1 MDLLKDLNDA
11 QKEAVL
17 QTEGPVMVMA
27 GAGSGKTRV
36 LTRRIAYI
44 IEQMGV
50 SPYSVLAVTFTNKA
64 ALEMKERIANLLGID
79 TKFMWVSTFHSFC
92 ARVLRAEATHL
103 GLTYTSNFQILD
115 DEDSL
120 KIVKK
125 IFKKLD
131 IGDDIKP
138 QTIRTDISKSKNLAD
153 FNIQDPYRLKIFNK
167 VKTEYDKYLCENNAF
182 DFDDLL
188 IKTVELFKN
197 NADILNKYQ
206 DKFNYIL
213 VDEFQDTNKIQ
224 FDLIYLLAMNN
235 QNIFVVGDED
245 QSIYSFRGALVSNI
259 AKFKNV
265 FPLTKLILLEE
276 NYRSTKAILDL
287 ANKVIKNNNARI
299 GKVLFTKQIDSV
311 RPYYQMFDDN
321 KEEADFVLNKI
332 LELREKG
339 YEYKDF
345 AIMYRAN
352 YISRNFEDVLIKAKI
367 PYVIYGG
374 FSFFSRKEV
383 KDVVAYL
390 RLILNQNDNI
400 SFLRIVNEPK
410 RKIGST
416 TLEKLDYISNQNKI
430 SLFEAIN
437 YINNNSLNS
446 FRDMILSLA
455 KSVNEVPL
463 GDFYDLVLDKSN
475 YLKSLKDNDEEERI
489 ENINE
494 FRSVLKEALDTYKGN
509 NEVVLAGLLQDL
521 SLRTDTDNKKDSD
534 EVIKLMSFHQAK
546 GLEFKVVFMVAMEEG
561 IFPSVNAFSNEDLEE
576 ERRIC
581 YVGITRARERLYITA
596 AKKRFIYG
604 RDDFHM
610 PSRFIKEMELL
621 PKIKPKYTNQNKTL
635 LYKANIKDK
644 KDELPFKVGDEISH
658 DVFGKGL
665 VVEAHKDIIKVAF
678 MIPYGIK
685 TLNPNHK
692 AIKKL

>member
-1 MDLLKDLNDA
+1 M
-11 QKEAVL
+11 
-17 QTEGPVMVMA
+17 
-27 GAGSGKTRV
+27 
-36 LTRRIAYI
+36 
-44 IEQMGV
+44 
-50 SPYSVLAVTFTNKA
+50 
-64 ALEMKERIANLLGID
+64 
-79 TKFMWVSTFHSFC
+79 
-92 ARVLRAEATHL
+92 
-103 GLTYTSNFQILD
+103 
-115 DEDSL
+115 
-120 KIVKK
+120 
-125 IFKKLD
+125 
-131 IGDDIKP
+131 
-138 QTIRTDISKSKNLAD
+138 
-153 FNIQDPYRLKIFNK
+153 
-167 VKTEYDKYLCENNAF
+167 
-182 DFDDLL
+182 L

-596 AKKRFIYG
+596 AKKRFMYG

>member
-92 ARVLRAEATHL
+92 ARVLRAEAAHL

-153 FNIQDPYRLKIFNK
+153 FNIEDPYRLKIFNK

-390 RLILNQNDNI
+390 RLILNNDDNL

-410 RKIGST
+410 RKIGGT
-416 TLEKLDYISNQNKI
+416 TLEKLDKLASLNKI
-430 SLFEAIN
+430 SLFKAIDL
-437 YINNNSLNS
+437 IANNNLTK
-446 FRDMILSLA
+446 FKEMILDLKTKVDEISIC
-455 KSVNEVPL
+455 
-463 GDFYDLVLDKSN
+463 DFYDLVLEKTMYLD
-475 YLKSLKDNDEEERI
+475 YLKANDEEDRI
-489 ENINE
+489 ENVNE
-494 FRSVLKEALDTYKGN
+494 FKSVLDEAKDTYEGN
-509 NEVVLAGLLQDL
+509 NSNILANLLLDL
-521 SLRTDTDNKKDSD
+521 SLRTNTDDKSDND
-534 EVIKLMSFHQAK
+534 EVVKLMSFHQAK

-561 IFPSVNAFSNEDLEE
+561 IFPSGNTFSPSDLEE

-581 YVGITRARERLYITA
+581 YVGITRAEDRLYLTSC
-596 AKKRFIYG
+596 KNRLMYG
-604 RDDFHM
+604 HYESNP
-610 PSRFIKEMELL
+610 PSRFIREMGLCPTALPTALAESLSSPLL
-621 PKIKPKYTNQNKTL
+621 FAML
-635 LYKANIKDK
+635 SA
-644 KDELPFKVGDEISH
+644 IS
-658 DVFGKGL
+658 
-665 VVEAHKDIIKVAF
+665 
-678 MIPYGIK
+678 P
-685 TLNPNHK
+685 
-692 AIKKL
+692 